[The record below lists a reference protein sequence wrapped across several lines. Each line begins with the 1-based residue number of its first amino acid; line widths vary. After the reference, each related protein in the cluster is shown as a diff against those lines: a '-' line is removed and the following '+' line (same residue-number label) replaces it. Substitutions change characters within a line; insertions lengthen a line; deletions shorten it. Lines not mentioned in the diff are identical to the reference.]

1 LRVKKL
7 MQESL
12 LDIFIVGLLVL
23 VFAVIQRRR
32 SMPRIRYWTL
42 GWIFILLHFTLQIVV
57 QDVAWQSVLGVS
69 ALLLAG
75 CSFLI
80 ASSDAIHEPGEAM
93 LAAGLLGVPPIAY
106 LCLTVYGVSTV
117 PVLVAVALVGQLCM
131 IYVSLRYWGADRG
144 IIRGNMLIAIVI
156 LLWIAYEIRTGQAIL
171 GVYGTLTEIFA
182 INAWFYWR
190 DFRRASAGVM
200 TAVLGLLAWALVFP
214 AALLVSAWWPHLQV
228 SGELW
233 NIPKY
238 FVEFG
243 MILTLLEEEI
253 QAANR
258 TSEDY
263 RVLFESNPSPMWIYD
278 LETLRFLRVN
288 DAAQHI
294 YGYSEEEFRQM
305 TLLDIRPQ
313 EEVPRMLED
322 VGLERAEM
330 VFSGPWTHVYKDG
343 RQSKVEVAA
352 HTIHFNGR
360 MARFCLV
367 VDVTEREELHRQL
380 LYQAHHDL
388 LTGLPNRLLLKDRM
402 QQTLTRASRQDR
414 RVAFVCIDLDR
425 FKQINDNYGHLVG
438 DQCLKLVAERL
449 RRRLRGEDTIA
460 RSGGEEFVAVL
471 GELKSR
477 QDAYRVAEDLLY
489 VFHEPFL
496 VEGYRLE
503 LPASIG
509 VALYPD
515 DGTDAGDLWRN
526 ADIAMYRSKKSGGNR
541 FTFVSD
547 EISSAAAEANDLE
560 LMMRTALKEGGFEVY
575 YQPQYLADGQLCGM
589 EALLRLHHPKNGL
602 ILPDRFIPVAED
614 SGLIMPIGN
623 WVLEEVARQFM
634 AWSRAGLPQV
644 RIAVNVSPL
653 QFMHSDFM
661 GHVQRVLARSG
672 MPAELLELEVT
683 ETTVMRN
690 IEEIARQMRELAAL
704 GVHFSVDDFGT
715 GYSSLRHLHQLPIK
729 TLKVDRSF
737 VERITETN
745 GTHSIVQAILSL
757 AHSLGMQ
764 VVAEG
769 VERKDQ
775 FELLKALQCDVFQ
788 GYLFSY
794 PLEAGAIPPLLE
806 TQTAEVGES

>member
-1 LRVKKL
+1 
-7 MQESL
+7 MQETL
-12 LDIFIVGLLVL
+12 LDTLIVGLLVL
-23 VFAVIQRRR
+23 VFAAIQRRR

-42 GWIFILLHFTLQIVV
+42 GWIFVLLHFTLQILVH
-57 QDVAWQSVLGVS
+57 DAAWQSLLGVS

-75 CSFLI
+75 CCFLI
-80 ASSDAIHEPGEAM
+80 ASSKAIHDPGEAAIAASL
-93 LAAGLLGVPPIAY
+93 LAVPPIAY
-106 LCLTVYGVSTV
+106 LCLTVNGVTTI

-131 IYVSLRYWGADRG
+131 VYVSLRYWGADRG
-144 IIRGNMLIAIVI
+144 IVRGNMVIAILI
-156 LLWIAYEIRTGQAIL
+156 LLWIMYEIRTGQAVL

-214 AALLVSAWWPHLQV
+214 AALVVSAWWPHLRITSQ
-228 SGELW
+228 LW

-253 QAANR
+253 HAASR

-263 RVLFESNPSPMWIYD
+263 RVLFENNPSPMWIYD
-278 LETLRFLRVN
+278 LGTLRFLRVN
-288 DAAQHI
+288 DAAQHV
-294 YGYSEEEFRQM
+294 YGYSEDEFLQM
-305 TLLDIRPQ
+305 TLMDIRPQ

-322 VGLERAEM
+322 VGLERKEM
-330 VFSGPWTHVYKDG
+330 VFSGPWTHVHKDG
-343 RQSKVEVAA
+343 KQFKVEVAA

-367 VDVTEREELHRQL
+367 VDVTEREHLHQQL

-402 QQTLTRASRQDR
+402 QQTLTRASRHDY

-438 DQCLKLVAERL
+438 DQCLQQVAERL
-449 RRRLRGEDTIA
+449 RRRLRAEDTIA

-477 QDAYRVAEDLLY
+477 QDAHRVAEDLLY
-489 VFHEPFL
+489 VFHDPFL

-503 LPASIG
+503 IPASVG

-515 DGTDAGDLWRN
+515 DGIEVGDLWRN

-547 EISSAAAEANDLE
+547 EISSAAAEANDIE
-560 LMMRTALKEGGFEVY
+560 LLMRTALKEGGFEVY
-575 YQPQYLADGQLCGM
+575 YQPQYLGNGQLCGM
-589 EALLRLHHPKNGL
+589 EALLRLHHPRNGV

-614 SGLIMPIGN
+614 SGLIIPIGN

-634 AWSRAGLPQV
+634 EWSSRGLPTV

-653 QFMHSDFM
+653 QFMHSDFLA
-661 GHVQRVLARSG
+661 HVQRVVARSG
-672 MPAELLELEVT
+672 MPTQLLELEVT

-690 IEEIARQMRELAAL
+690 IEEIARQMRELAAT

-729 TLKVDRSF
+729 TLKIDRSF
-737 VERITETN
+737 VERIAEPK
-745 GTHSIVQAILSL
+745 GTYSIVQATLSL

-769 VERKDQ
+769 VEREDQ
-775 FELLKALQCDVFQ
+775 FVLLKALRCDIFQ

-794 PLEAGAIPPLLE
+794 PLPAQAIPSLLVA
-806 TQTAEVGES
+806 QTSGPAEPGI